1 MGINHNIQS
10 DVSELVPHVVRD
22 QIFMI
27 FKTMFE
33 EDIAESDFRQEGL
46 NDDDLIVTVTL
57 TEADNTLLHLR
68 FTFPRML
75 LMPIMRKIY
84 GPILGSHES
93 SFEDAVSEI
102 ANVTAN
108 GVKRELNENGY
119 HFIMSQPKIEHFIG
133 EQKNTKYTHKQEC
146 AFQVRDENIN
156 VLIGVE

>member
-1 MGINHNIQS
+1 
-10 DVSELVPHVVRD
+10 
-22 QIFMI
+22 MI
-27 FKTMFE
+27 FETMFE
-33 EDIAESDFRQEGL
+33 ENIMESDFRQDGL

-57 TEADNTLLHLR
+57 TEADNTSLHLR

-93 SFEDAVSEI
+93 SYEDAVSEI

-119 HFIMSQPKIEHFIG
+119 HFIMSQPHIEHFIS
-133 EQKNTKYTHKQEC
+133 EQKNSKFTHMQEC
-146 AFQVRDENIN
+146 AFQVRDENFS
-156 VLIGVE
+156 VLIGVK